1 MNMKVK
7 MKIKMKVKMNGKKI
21 AVNISFSLERG
32 GIYWVASE
40 IVLNFFSAKI

>member
-21 AVNISFSLERG
+21 AVNISFSRERRN
-32 GIYWVASE
+32 
-40 IVLNFFSAKI
+40 LFRF

>member
-21 AVNISFSLERG
+21 AVNISFSRERG
-32 GIYWVASE
+32 GIYLDFENRNRGKNS
-40 IVLNFFSAKI
+40 